1 MSVLI
6 IDSLASNDGRRKYSR
21 DAIGVGPRLL
31 SGVFEK
37 YNLKT
42 QIARVEDLLEKGVS
56 NLISQNE
63 IFLISGMTVDLI
75 AVKRVIRKIRQN
87 NNKSQIILGGPILSD
102 EELINSL
109 EIDIGII
116 GEGERILADLIENSF
131 SIDNFR
137 EKKSNQYYC
146 IKFVKDKVLFKGIM
160 CHTHSLFEEFSPSTE
175 IIQNYPDYW
184 FSKVYVE
191 VVRGCSNH
199 LRGDIVKING
209 GCNNCSLCDTLEVF
223 SEEKCPEVIPPGCG
237 FCSVPATFGP
247 ARSRNVQQIVKEC
260 NELLSKGVR
269 RIILSAPGFLDYSR
283 GKNNEPL
290 FSPTYPTPNLEKI
303 EELLS
308 KLSEIRDQQKHICSI
323 SIENVKP
330 SLVNPEVAR
339 IIGKYLPN
347 TSISI
352 GCETFDEDHSNKI
365 GRPSK
370 PSKALEA
377 AKLFSENKISPHI
390 YLIHSLPGETVN
402 SVEITKRTIE
412 ENMLDFVEKITV
424 YRYLPLPNSPFS
436 VTDSPSPVGRHL
448 LKIKRE
454 ELKKTI
460 IQFNLNKKKSLIN
473 AELTTIVA
481 EKDKKREDTYICYPI
496 FSGPAISVYSP
507 SNIIKK
513 VLTVKI
519 SAVISDK
526 LVEGVIINE
535 GESSLY

>member
-6 IDSLASNDGRRKYSR
+6 IDSLAANEGRRKYSR

-42 QIARVEDLLEKGVS
+42 QIVRVEDLLEKGVS
-56 NLISQNE
+56 NLIFQNE
-63 IFLISGMTVDLI
+63 IFLISGMSVDLV

-87 NNKSQIILGGPILSD
+87 NNKSRIILGGPILSD

-131 SIDNFR
+131 SIDIFR
-137 EKKSNQYYC
+137 EKKSNQYYS
-146 IKFVKDKVLFKGIM
+146 IKFVKDKVLFKVFM
-160 CHTHSLFEEFSPSTE
+160 SHTHSLFEEFSPSTE

-199 LRGDIVKING
+199 HRGDIVKLNG
-209 GCNNCSLCDTLEVF
+209 GCNNCRLCDTPEVF

-269 RIILSAPGFLDYSR
+269 RIILSAPGFLDYGR

-290 FSPTYPTPNLEKI
+290 YSPTYPTPNLEKI

-308 KLSEIRDQQKHICSI
+308 KLSDIRDQQEHTCSI

-330 SLVNPEVAR
+330 SLVNPDVAR

-377 AKLFSENKISPHI
+377 AKLFSENKIFPQI

-412 ENMLDFVEKITV
+412 ENVLDFVEKITV
-424 YRYLPLPNSPFS
+424 YRYLPLPSSPFS
-436 VTDSPSPVGRHL
+436 VTNSPSPVERHL

-460 IQFNLNKKKSLIN
+460 IQFNLKKKKSLIN
-473 AELTTIVA
+473 AEIITIVA

-496 FSGPAISVYSP
+496 FSGPAISVYSS

-519 SAVISDK
+519 SGVISDK
-526 LVEGVIINE
+526 LVEGKIINE
-535 GESSLY
+535 